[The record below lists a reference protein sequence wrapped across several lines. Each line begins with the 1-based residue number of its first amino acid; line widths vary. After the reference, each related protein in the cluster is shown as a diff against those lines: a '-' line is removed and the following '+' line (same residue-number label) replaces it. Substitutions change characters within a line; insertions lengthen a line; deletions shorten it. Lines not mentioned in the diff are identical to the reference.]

1 MRYDFTKDLMVIDG
15 TTYPLKPYRKWLREN
30 HDRLVSGH
38 FIKALTLGDKT
49 KFYYD
54 WQTIYFLA
62 EEYLFLNDYIKTL

>member
-1 MRYDFTKDLMVIDG
+1 MRYDFTKDIMVIEG
-15 TTYPLKPYRKWLREN
+15 TEYPLKPYRKWLREN

-54 WQTIYFLA
+54 WQTIYFLS
-62 EEYLFLNDYIKTL
+62 EEYLFLNQYLKTL